1 MINRGDPTWF
11 DPQSKLSGPGFHIA
25 RLFGVAAASG
35 SLRDW
40 DEAEPVLRELWAEL
54 GDDLD
59 WPHARQ
65 AMYMIRKRA
74 KH

>member
-1 MINRGDPTWF
+1 MINRGDSTWS
-11 DPQSKLSGPGFHIA
+11 DPQSKLSGPSFHIA
-25 RLFGVAAASG
+25 RSFGVAAVSG
-35 SLRDW
+35 SLRVW
-40 DEAEPVLRELWAEL
+40 DEAEPVLRELWAEF

-65 AMYMIRKRA
+65 AMYMIWTRA

>member
-1 MINRGDPTWF
+1 MINRGTRHGLTRN
-11 DPQSKLSGPGFHIA
+11 QSSAGLASTLHGYLELQ
-25 RLFGVAAASG
+25 RVSG

-65 AMYMIRKRA
+65 AMYMIWKRA